1 MTEACA
7 ATLVKEGRRERFDR
21 YFYAG
26 CRALAPRPARPGER
40 LLDLGCGQGEM
51 ARHFRDLGY
60 TVEGVDVSADNVGRM
75 EALGFR
81 AHRLDLNAP
90 LPFRSGAWDAVTLL
104 DVIEHVVKAERLAC
118 ECCRVLRSGGWLL
131 LSTPN
136 HAFYKRR
143 LRALA
148 GRPPDEEGYH
158 FRFFIR
164 RKLRALVEAAGF
176 RVERRRSIGYY
187 PLMNR
192 LLLRRA
198 RGLQK
203 ARVPIPVP
211 LETLFAENF
220 VWLLR
225 KPASP

>member
-1 MTEACA
+1 MSKIGS
-7 ATLVKEGRRERFDR
+7 ATLVKEDRRENPER
-21 YFYAG
+21 YFYPA
-26 CRALAPRPARPGER
+26 CRKAAPRPSGPGER

-51 ARHFRDLGY
+51 ARFFRDLGY
-60 TVEGVDVSADNVGRM
+60 EVVGVDVAEANVEKLRS
-75 EALGFR
+75 LGFEARR
-81 AHRLDLNAP
+81 ADLNQP
-90 LPFRSGAWDAVTLL
+90 LPFPDAFADGVSLL
-104 DVIEHVVKAERLAC
+104 DVIEHVVKAEQLVA
-118 ECCRVLRSGGWLL
+118 ECWRVLRPGGWFL

-164 RKLRALVEAAGF
+164 RKLRALVEREGF
-176 RVERRRSIGYY
+176 RIERRCSIGYY

-192 LLLRRA
+192 VLLRRM

-203 ARVPIPVP
+203 LRVPVP
-211 LETLFAENF
+211 TWMETLFAENF

-225 KPASP
+225 KPG